1 MNKFLMILFGCCV
14 WAGSVAAPLG
24 DGAEVPTFGAGERV
38 PLPFPPARKQII
50 TFGSG
55 KDGERG
61 SIPRIPSV
69 VTNNPAFRLR
79 REAAPAAPAAPAV
92 AAPRAP
98 ALPPPPSEPYPY
110 ADGVAG
116 AGSSGHASDTSTSVS
131 EGESG
136 ARKPVR
142 GRKTYRPLNL
152 TLPVAGSVTAE
163 DIKALHKSFAAKVH
177 RNNELG
183 LKTGYS
189 AKKSWLGAGAPKLG
203 KDDKAAL
210 DFEVR
215 RFANPAKTSARGSFY
230 GGALPSRE
238 HEYAYLTDLISK
250 MDNAYA
256 KRAAPRDHAKA
267 RGASR
272 ASGSRKK

>member
-1 MNKFLMILFGCCV
+1 
-14 WAGSVAAPLG
+14 
-24 DGAEVPTFGAGERV
+24 
-38 PLPFPPARKQII
+38 
-50 TFGSG
+50 
-55 KDGERG
+55 
-61 SIPRIPSV
+61 
-69 VTNNPAFRLR
+69 
-79 REAAPAAPAAPAV
+79 
-92 AAPRAP
+92 
-98 ALPPPPSEPYPY
+98 
-110 ADGVAG
+110 
-116 AGSSGHASDTSTSVS
+116 
-131 EGESG
+131 
-136 ARKPVR
+136 
-142 GRKTYRPLNL
+142 
-152 TLPVAGSVTAE
+152 VAGSVTAE
-163 DIKALHKSFAAKVH
+163 DIKALHKSFAARVH

-210 DFEVR
+210 DLAVQR
-215 RFANPAKTSARGSFY
+215 SANPTKGSFY